1 LLIADFVHVQI
12 HTKKRNRLEH
22 QRLNKLVYVSY
33 NRKMENRFANIR
45 ELGCKGKKSNP
56 LVLEEFLW
64 QNEWVEDC
72 HEGDGDGANIWTAVD
87 DAIGATQGLQG
98 RNLPRIAAATSSQPQ
113 HTYVR
118 TRKRPRNAATID
130 ICDCEE
136 DENGIDQPVQAESPR
151 ANEEGSESGGGEAAG
166 DADQFRLDEDLL
178 L

>member
-1 LLIADFVHVQI
+1 
-12 HTKKRNRLEH
+12 
-22 QRLNKLVYVSY
+22 LVAKE
-33 NRKMENRFANIR
+33 RKAT
-45 ELGCKGKKSNP
+45 

-87 DAIGATQGLQG
+87 DAIGATQGLRGQ
-98 RNLPRIAAATSSQPQ
+98 NLPRSAAATSSQPQ
-113 HTYVR
+113 HPYVR

-130 ICDCEE
+130 ICEE
-136 DENGIDQPVQAESPR
+136 DENDQQDEHIDQPVQAESPR

-166 DADQFRLDEDLL
+166 DADQFRFDEDLL